1 MDSHRS
7 RDEMTPLLVALLVS
21 LSLGSCDGVSTPDD
35 EWVQAHTVRGM
46 PAQWVR
52 GIAAPDGPF
61 VPPPNGPYNSYGAS
75 IFWSSCPELCDS
87 RLKHHLFAAPPVT
100 PK

>member
-7 RDEMTPLLVALLVS
+7 RDEMTPLLLAFLMALV
-21 LSLGSCDGVSTPDD
+21 LGSCEGSSAPDD
-35 EWVQAHTVRGM
+35 DWVQAHTVRRM

-52 GIAAPDGPF
+52 GIAAPDVPF
-61 VPPPNGPYNSYGAS
+61 VPPPNGPYNSDGAS
-75 IFWSSCPELCDS
+75 IFWSSCPELCES
-87 RLKHHLFAAPPVT
+87 RLKHHLFAAPPIT

>member
-1 MDSHRS
+1 MLR
-7 RDEMTPLLVALLVS
+7 TLPIIILVS
-21 LSLGSCDGVSTPDD
+21 LSLGSCEGVSAPDD

-52 GIAAPDGPF
+52 G
-61 VPPPNGPYNSYGAS
+61 VPPPPPPFSPAKNGPYNSYGAS

-87 RLKHHLFAAPPVT
+87 RLRHHLLADAPT
-100 PK
+100 PPQ

>member
-1 MDSHRS
+1 MLR
-7 RDEMTPLLVALLVS
+7 TLPIIILVS
-21 LSLGSCDGVSTPDD
+21 LSLVSCDGVSTPDD

-52 GIAAPDGPF
+52 G
-61 VPPPNGPYNSYGAS
+61 VPPPPPPFSPAKNGPYNSYGAS

-87 RLKHHLFAAPPVT
+87 RLRHHLLADAPT
-100 PK
+100 PPQ